1 MQFRTGGVV
10 FPGRDPSVIISPAR
24 DFCRSE
30 AGTFG
35 LLSHLQ
41 GERDGIGVAGA
52 AAAPLSEVSVSSVAM
67 SRFPAA
73 QSETLDVR
81 VVTDPA
87 EWGRLEPSWRALWV
101 ASGAA
106 ASMRWEWMRTWW
118 QIYGETYGGDGLRL
132 VIFERKGQVVGI
144 MPLYIG
150 RNHKSPASPR
160 ELRFL
165 STGEARFEETC
176 AAYLTL
182 LALPADADRCAARFA
197 AALDDGRLGSCDRV
211 QFFCVD
217 PGSPLLRAWQNR
229 AVWTPEQQAPCYVAN
244 LEGGFDQYLGR
255 LSANTRQQA
264 RRILRSAEQG
274 GTTFEIAS
282 TAEQVESFYGELVEL
297 HQARW
302 HQLGQ
307 AGCFAAERFKA
318 FHRSLSQQLLEAGDI
333 VLARLSRAG
342 KPIAV
347 IHGYISGP
355 RFEYY
360 LAGTAL
366 DEGDLKS
373 PGIAAHLRLKMALIE
388 RGITEYDYLHGFA
401 RYKIQYATGSRD
413 IFQMGFERTTA
424 RGVAHS
430 LWRAGRGAAQ
440 EVRRVAYRAIGASVD

>member
-1 MQFRTGGVV
+1 M
-10 FPGRDPSVIISPAR
+10 SP
-24 DFCRSE
+24 
-30 AGTFG
+30 
-35 LLSHLQ
+35 
-41 GERDGIGVAGA
+41 VP
-52 AAAPLSEVSVSSVAM
+52 AP
-67 SRFPAA
+67 
-73 QSETLDVR
+73 SETLDLR
-81 VVTDPA
+81 VVSDATQWDA
-87 EWGRLEPSWRALWV
+87 LEPAWRALWA

-106 ASMRWEWMRTWW
+106 NSMRWEWMRTWW
-118 QIYGETYGGDGLRL
+118 HIYGETYGADGLRIVVL
-132 VIFERKGQVVGI
+132 ERSGRVVGFV
-144 MPLYIG
+144 PLYIG
-150 RNHKSPASPR
+150 RNQASPASPR

-182 LALPADADRCAARFA
+182 LSLPADAEPCATAFA
-197 AALDDGRLGSCDRV
+197 AAVDDGRLGTCDRL

-217 PGSPLLRAWQNR
+217 PGSPLLHAWPATRAT
-229 AVWTPEQQAPCYVAN
+229 WTPERQGPCYVAN
-244 LEGGFDQYLGR
+244 LEGSFDEYLGR
-255 LSANTRQQA
+255 LSSNTRQQA

-282 TAEQVESFYGELVEL
+282 TPEQIDRFYGDLVDL

-302 HQLGQ
+302 QKEGQ
-307 AGCFAAERFKA
+307 AGCFAAERFKS
-318 FHRSLSQQLLEAGDI
+318 FHRTLSHALLEAGDV
-333 VLARLSRAG
+333 VLARLSREG
-342 KPIAV
+342 TPIAV
-347 IHGYISGP
+347 IHGYVAGS

-366 DEGDLKS
+366 ETGDLKS

-388 RGITEYDYLHGFA
+388 RGVREYDYMHGFS

-440 EVRRVAYRAIGASVD
+440 GMRRAAYRAIGASVD